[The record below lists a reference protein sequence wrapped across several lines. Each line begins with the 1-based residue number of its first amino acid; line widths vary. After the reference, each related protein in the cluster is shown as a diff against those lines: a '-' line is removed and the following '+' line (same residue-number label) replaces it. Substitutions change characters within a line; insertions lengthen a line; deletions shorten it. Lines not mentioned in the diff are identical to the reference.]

1 MIKDSSHFEPGNS
14 DGAKIENAEP
24 ERQPEWDVSLPKDQK
39 LDQLINDI
47 AGPDPEVQ
55 QAIPAPALDL
65 EPASMYQAAHVPE
78 ADKDKP
84 LNAGFGDIHV
94 FAQEEVGQP
103 SLDFKH
109 DEVQEELMMM
119 QPELQAPQAVEGHI
133 E

>member
-1 MIKDSSHFEPGNS
+1 VIKDSSHVVVDDGVEPGNS
-14 DGAKIENAEP
+14 FGAKIENAEP

-55 QAIPAPALDL
+55 QVIPAPALDL

-94 FAQEEVGQP
+94 FA
-103 SLDFKH
+103 
-109 DEVQEELMMM
+109 
-119 QPELQAPQAVEGHI
+119 
-133 E
+133 